1 MAKRV
6 FLVILDSFG
15 LGGAPDEADFKDEG
29 SNTLAAVLSD
39 SDLPFPGL
47 ARMGLF
53 DVDGEDDERIIRWKQ
68 AQDNTPAPIGSY
80 GRLRE
85 LSSGKDSTIGHW
97 EIAGVYSA
105 TPLPTYPEGF
115 PENILDKI
123 REVSGRGILCNKPYS
138 GTEVIK
144 DYGAEHMKTGD
155 LIFTGTPM
163 GVGPV
168 HEGQTLNAFLG
179 TREVL
184 HLKVK

>member
-68 AQDNTPAPIGSY
+68 AQDNTPAEQIKGMN
-80 GRLRE
+80 RILRDIIQ
-85 LSSGKDSTIGHW
+85 LDIK
-97 EIAGVYSA
+97 VF
-105 TPLPTYPEGF
+105 EG
-115 PENILDKI
+115 E
-123 REVSGRGILCNKPYS
+123 E
-138 GTEVIK
+138 
-144 DYGAEHMKTGD
+144 
-155 LIFTGTPM
+155 
-163 GVGPV
+163 
-168 HEGQTLNAFLG
+168 
-179 TREVL
+179 
-184 HLKVK
+184 